1 MIKKKTWS
9 RISCFKLWLPTYSD
23 TYWHHLVPLVPHLTD
38 VPPPLQLL
46 WLRST
51 PRSSSTGFGRVRCHA
66 VVWRSLVE
74 AHQLSKKTRLENYES
89 SAKGWIDDEILH
101 LCVYHK
107 VLIISSSLHPN
118 IFGEL
123 IKASFQKDS
132 SGITSNNNQGQ
143 LVTSAFPT
151 FGNITPREWYKY
163 PLVNIQ
169 ITMEN
174 HHVEWENPLCLWS
187 FSIAILT

>member
-1 MIKKKTWS
+1 MS
-9 RISCFKLWLPTYSD
+9 RRRFSCCGFVVL
-23 TYWHHLVPLVPHLTD
+23 HEAARLVEGACQVSRRGMEITGG
-38 VPPPLQLL
+38 
-46 WLRST
+46 ST
-51 PRSSSTGFGRVRCHA
+51 STSSTF
-66 VVWRSLVE
+66 
-74 AHQLSKKTRLENYES
+74 KKNSCLENYKS
-89 SAKGWIDDEILH
+89 TKGWIDDEILH
-101 LCVYHK
+101 LCVYQK

-187 FSIAILT
+187 FSRAILT